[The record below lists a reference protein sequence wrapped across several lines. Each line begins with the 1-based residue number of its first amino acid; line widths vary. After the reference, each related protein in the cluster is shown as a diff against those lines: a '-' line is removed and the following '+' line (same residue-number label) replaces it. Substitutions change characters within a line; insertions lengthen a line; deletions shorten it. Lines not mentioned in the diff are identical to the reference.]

1 MGFGRPV
8 SHAVLGEPLRVSM
21 PLRLEAGEALDASC
35 VSVEIFY
42 GDDKL
47 SASQIQVSLTG
58 GSGREA
64 SVQVRTTAPI
74 TEPIVTYHVSAGCQA
89 KINRQFVA
97 LADPPGMSFAPVRV
111 TAPVMADMPQATPDA
126 ASRTTRPVVA
136 GASQGG
142 TAGSGSD
149 ARGGDAERTGRAVRA
164 DREEW
169 AQARRAER
177 SARRARSAPPVL
189 AVRPDTTAVAIA
201 QRRTSLSLSP
211 KVAPSPAAGRLV
223 LDPVEVD
230 AATQPD
236 LRMSG
241 SLSTLSSSG
250 DAASSPE
257 VLQRRA
263 AAAALWQ
270 AMNLSPEE
278 VARDRQKLLAQE
290 RMLAD
295 IQGQASQ
302 AGAAS
307 SATVNTSGQ
316 SSQAGG
322 STLLYWVSALALLG
336 LGLCVALFVKLRR
349 RQQAEAVWWQS
360 QMQEPKAEGAP
371 PAPEAAAVVREQ
383 PPSRPLDPNPL
394 PKLSRADAERASAR
408 LKAAASSPVAEAKPV
423 ITPSA
428 ATPPAAPVRK
438 AVVPEPTP
446 ARLTPPHHPAM
457 EAMREVSVEELI
469 DLEQQAEFFV
479 VLGQDDAA
487 VDLLESHVHAV
498 SGSPLPFL
506 KLLEIYQ
513 RVNKRDDYERVQQA
527 FNQRFN
533 AHAPTWESNL
543 QHGHELADYPGI
555 VERLQ
560 ALWPSPVNAMEVLE
574 KSLTRP
580 ESSADTFDLP
590 AYREL
595 LFLYSVAR
603 DLSEREMGERPRVDL
618 LASEPAKPTAAT
630 PFDLSDDD
638 SVIEPLMATRPI
650 KAMPDV
656 QPMISLDLRLDDLE
670 LDDGGSSSYRDVPGS
685 VPAKTDKPNKSAAS
699 DSDAEHID
707 LPGLSD

>member
-8 SHAVLGEPLRVSM
+8 NHAVLGEPLRVSV

-35 VSVEIFY
+35 VSVEVFY

-74 TEPIVTYHVSAGCQA
+74 TEPIVTYHVIAGCQA

-111 TAPVMADMPQATPDA
+111 TAPVIGDLPQATPDA
-126 ASRTTRPVVA
+126 ASRTPRPVVA
-136 GASQGG
+136 GASQGS

-149 ARGGDAERTGRAVRA
+149 ARGDRA
-164 DREEW
+164 DREER

-177 SARRARSAPPVL
+177 SARRARSAPPAL
-189 AVRPDTTAVAIA
+189 AVRPDTIAVAAA
-201 QRRTSLSLSP
+201 QPRTSLSLTP
-211 KVAPSPAAGRLV
+211 KVAPPPAAGRLV

-241 SLSTLSSSG
+241 SLSTLASSG

-302 AGAAS
+302 AVAAS
-307 SATVNTSGQ
+307 SSTVNTSGQ

-322 STLLYWVSALALLG
+322 STLLYWVGALALLG

-360 QMQEPKAEGAP
+360 QMQEPKADGAP
-371 PAPEAAAVVREQ
+371 SAAEAAALVREQ

-394 PKLSRADAERASAR
+394 PKSSRADAERASAR
-408 LKAAASSPVAEAKPV
+408 LKAAASSPVAEVKPV

-428 ATPPAAPVRK
+428 TTPPAAPVRK

-595 LFLYSVAR
+595 LFLYAVAR

-670 LDDGGSSSYRDVPGS
+670 LDDGESSSYRDVPGS